1 MWHYQIHSPTS
12 FKLKPLLALPQ
23 DLYVTRW
30 EWTQLVG
37 PNTDWQNWVTVLAV
51 DGLEPGGA
59 AGVRRGVAETVER
72 HSEGFGLQYVPD
84 GRDRAHHHQ
93 QHGHATDDILNHL
106 LPNRHRQ
113 LLLGRRAQEKT
124 AREQEAQRC
133 AQECTTQRNAVFEER
148 LCERINEWVTLWWWV
163 VDYFRQATQQQDA

>member
-1 MWHYQIHSPTS
+1 MLTDIMLFIIDVTLLDIFSNIFQIETTTGSTGTV
-12 FKLKPLLALPQ
+12 Q

-72 HSEGFGLQYVPD
+72 HSEGWY
-84 GRDRAHHHQ
+84 
-93 QHGHATDDILNHL
+93 N
-106 LPNRHRQ
+106 
-113 LLLGRRAQEKT
+113 
-124 AREQEAQRC
+124 
-133 AQECTTQRNAVFEER
+133 
-148 LCERINEWVTLWWWV
+148 
-163 VDYFRQATQQQDA
+163 